1 MQENFHANTFN
12 KSAPGSGEL
21 IGIIVLNTIAIFMRM
36 IFVSYEDLAKLAK
49 IQAMSAGNSEWE
61 AVLIVEMCAEIF
73 CTLTVFL
80 SVFLVYRLEHALTTA
95 QMYTTVD
102 KVK

>member
-1 MQENFHANTFN
+1 LQENFHAKTFN

-21 IGIIVLNTIAIFMRM
+21 IGIIILSTIAIFMRM

-61 AVLIVEMCAEIF
+61 AILITEMCAEVF

-80 SVFLVYRLEHALTTA
+80 SIFLVYRLEHALTMA
-95 QMYTTVD
+95 HMYTTVD